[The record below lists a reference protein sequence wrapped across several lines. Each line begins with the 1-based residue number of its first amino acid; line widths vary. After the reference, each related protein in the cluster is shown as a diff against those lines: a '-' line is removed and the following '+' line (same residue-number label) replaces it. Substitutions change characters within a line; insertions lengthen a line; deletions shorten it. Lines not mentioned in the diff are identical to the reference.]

1 MSEIKKVNP
10 ADANANTRAYMDSIW
25 VEERLIDAVSP
36 DLSMELYGKK
46 FNTPI
51 MTPAFSHL
59 KVYGEGRKN
68 GLLEYTEAARRM
80 GAVNW
85 IGMGENEE
93 FGEILAVGGDTIR
106 IVKPYA
112 DRDKVAS
119 QFAYAE
125 ANGAFAI
132 GVDIDHTFGSDGQ
145 DDLVVGER
153 MRPQTMADIAE
164 YVKGTKLPFVIKG
177 VLSVRDAVKCAE
189 AGVKGIVVSHH
200 HGRLPYAVPPLM
212 VLPEIVREVGGKY
225 GMKIF
230 VDCSI
235 DRGSDAYKALALGAD
250 AVSVGRAMMPALES
264 RGVEGVMEKIEEMN
278 RELAMTMAFTG
289 AKTLSEID
297 PTTLWINGRHAF

>member
-1 MSEIKKVNP
+1 MSEIKKYNP

-25 VEERLIDAVSP
+25 VEERLLDAVSP
-36 DLSMELYGKK
+36 DLTMELYGKTFK
-46 FNTPI
+46 TPI

-68 GLLEYTEAARRM
+68 GLMEYSEAARRM

-93 FGEILAVGGDTIR
+93 FGEILSVGADTIR

-112 DRDKVAS
+112 DDGKVAD

-125 ANGAFAI
+125 KKGAFAI

-153 MRPQTMADIAE
+153 MRPQTTADMEA
-164 YVKGTKLPFVIKG
+164 YVKGTKLPFIVKG

-212 VLPEIVREVGGKY
+212 VLPEIVREVGGTY

-278 RELAMTMAFTG
+278 KELAMTMAFTG
-289 AKTLSEID
+289 AKTLAEID